1 MNVVD
6 ESKKTAPWVGW
17 VQEEKSQRGTL
28 ENREKLSGHF
38 GQEHQRKSSILKRER
53 KKGKTTISN

>member
-17 VQEEKSQRGTL
+17 VQEKKSQMGIL
-28 ENREKLSGHF
+28 ENRERLSGHV
-38 GQEHQRKSSILKRER
+38 GKEHQRKSSILERER
-53 KKGKTTISN
+53 KKGNHN